1 MTSQINQLQSK
12 ATDEETKQTNEHVF
26 LERKLVL
33 EACIV
38 RNLKSR
44 KQIKRASA
52 RLTSLTPQTTS
63 C

>member
-38 RNLKSR
+38 RILKSR

-52 RLTSLTPQTTS
+52 SLTSLTPQTTS